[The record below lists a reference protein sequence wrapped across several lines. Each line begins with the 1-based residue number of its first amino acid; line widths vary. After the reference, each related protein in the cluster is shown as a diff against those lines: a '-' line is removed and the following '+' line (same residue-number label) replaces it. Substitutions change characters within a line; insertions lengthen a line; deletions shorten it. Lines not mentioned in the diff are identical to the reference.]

1 MLRASIE
8 ELTRDFILG
17 VIKADLPFV
26 WENYWKQ
33 QRGLLKSTDPD
44 SEVNKQEGLTK
55 SLPRLKEG
63 KPAGVRIESS
73 GSRKPRMLRKSLSK
87 TRNCQGQ

>member
-1 MLRASIE
+1 MIGLHKVFWIAQESYSRNYS
-8 ELTRDFILG
+8 
-17 VIKADLPFV
+17 K
-26 WENYWKQ
+26 YWKQ